1 MLAISIKKNIL
12 YLKGYSKKKKDAK
25 DLASAFGTGVTC
37 GGETG
42 LCGTTG
48 CGTTGWFGWGT
59 GCGTTTGW
67 FGCGTTCGGTR

>member
-1 MLAISIKKNIL
+1 MLIASIKKNIL

-25 DLASAFGTGVTC
+25 ESAFGTGVTC

-48 CGTTGWFGWGT
+48 CGTTGWFGGGT
-59 GCGTTTGW
+59 
-67 FGCGTTCGGTR
+67 GCGTTCGGTR